1 MPSFPAAHPRALR
14 RQNLGKLQSPARH
27 RNRNACHPER
37 TRGTSHNLA
46 TSRKFRLR
54 AIWISIKSYR
64 SSSQSAPPSLGRA
77 LSDQQSDSGRS
88 KPAVRP
94 KQRLGLSIWCAE
106 DVTLRRHHH
115 IVIIRAKRSEVEEP
129 HSFPRSSRS
138 RHGCRYRSSASASN
152 SAMCFGRAFVR
163 SVI

>member
-37 TRGTSHNLA
+37 TRWTSHNLA

-54 AIWISIKSYR
+54 AICISIKSYR
-64 SSSQSAPPSLGRA
+64 SRFQSVPPSLGRA
-77 LSDQQSDSGRS
+77 LSDRQSDSGGS
-88 KPAVRP
+88 KPTVGP
-94 KQRLGLSIWCAE
+94 KQRLALSIWCAE

-115 IVIIRAKRSEVEEP
+115 VVESLGE
-129 HSFPRSSRS
+129 H
-138 RHGCRYRSSASASN
+138 CRPSSSAQTSARLSL
-152 SAMCFGRAFVR
+152 SDATTGFMERG
-163 SVI
+163 